1 MALLVEIPNVV
12 FRYYSRF
19 AQLARM
25 AHNAPVP
32 LAQVFWHLCWRALV
46 TKITSV
52 ICPSAA
58 NNKSN

>member
-1 MALLVEIPNVV
+1 
-12 FRYYSRF
+12 
-19 AQLARM
+19 M

-58 NNKSN
+58 N